1 MNFTKQILL
10 IAMALMPIM
19 ALAQK
24 KKTETTNESAS
35 TVTGLQKDNEKEYS
49 VQRSIYKEAVRLE
62 DFMIARSALYNM
74 IALKPDVAEL
84 KDSLAILYY
93 LAGAHVQTAVLCRE
107 IIEKNPNKAIILE
120 ILAESEEKLGLLKEA
135 LANFENLEKL
145 SPKPYNKYKIT
156 LLQFALK
163 RFGECAETAKKLL
176 ADSGANGEKV
186 RITYD
191 AGRYQDVAMK
201 AAVLN
206 ILGLTAAELNQKEDA
221 ELLLQEALKLEPE
234 FALAKMNLESI
245 TQQQKPSTPEKTE
258 NKTKK

>member
-1 MNFTKQILL
+1 
-10 IAMALMPIM
+10 
-19 ALAQK
+19 
-24 KKTETTNESAS
+24 
-35 TVTGLQKDNEKEYS
+35 
-49 VQRSIYKEAVRLE
+49 
-62 DFMIARSALYNM
+62 
-74 IALKPDVAEL
+74 
-84 KDSLAILYY
+84 

-234 FALAKMNLESI
+234 FALAKMNLESM